1 MPLMLLDDSM
11 IDIVKKKMELFLLFI
26 WEFLFK

>member
-11 IDIVKKKMELFLLFI
+11 IDIVKKNGIIPPFHLGI
-26 WEFLFK
+26 PI